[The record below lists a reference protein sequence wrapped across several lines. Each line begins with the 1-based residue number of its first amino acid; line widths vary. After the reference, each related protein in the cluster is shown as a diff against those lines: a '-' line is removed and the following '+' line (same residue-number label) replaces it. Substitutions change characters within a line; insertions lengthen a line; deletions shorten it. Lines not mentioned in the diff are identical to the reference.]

1 MGVRGK
7 IPFSLI
13 FDCGLWNFPKT
24 FFWVCYISHCIHSN
38 SQNPHPQFLSEIAIY
53 LDCFGI
59 MLQQEDAA
67 KILRNSFA

>member
-13 FDCGLWNFPKT
+13 LDCGT
-24 FFWVCYISHCIHSN
+24 FLKLFFGFAIYPIASTLIAKIHIHN
-38 SQNPHPQFLSEIAIY
+38 SFSEIAIY